1 MAKPIVA
8 DAVFNPN
15 CAFLVSVHK
24 AASLTGVYDIEIR
37 PKGDTSATWIPI
49 SLGSAG
55 GGLKTSTK
63 VVVIN
68 GSPGYDYRVHLAS
81 GTVDDGIY
89 WDEITTLQ
97 SIYHS

>member
-1 MAKPIVA
+1 MAKQVTL

-15 CAFLVSVHK
+15 CAFLVSAHK
-24 AASLTGVYDIEIR
+24 SASLTGVYDIEIR

-49 SLGSAG
+49 SVGSVS
-55 GGLKTSTK
+55 GGLQTTTK
-63 VVVIN
+63 IVVIN

-81 GTVDDGIY
+81 GTADDGIY

-97 SIYHS
+97 SIYHK